1 MANINTIKTSY
12 VSKPFIVSGVIFLF
26 VGSFIGAAWMMTIFN
41 AGVPS
46 WFGQLF
52 QQHRILQIDGFLTLL
67 IMGVGYMIVP
77 RFRNVSLPTVKY
89 AYLSFFLVFI
99 SLISHI
105 VTLLQFSI
113 LGDKFFLIMIVV
125 TTLRVSGISIFVAI
139 VFLMLKIKP
148 KRLRLSDYFIAL
160 SVVTLLTIN
169 IIELAQ
175 MLDVI
180 YSVDDLSEPRLTIAY
195 TLSHVELWLLFPI
208 IMVFGIEYK
217 TLPSFLGFIRPR
229 STIGLCSFIL
239 ISSCVIT
246 GLLGILF
253 DIELP
258 ILQLIFNILFFTSV
272 IAFSLSIYAFGG
284 FDNSDIMRLV
294 RGEKKVRYDLIV
306 LHVKISFSL
315 LLFGIFVAIL
325 YGITYGE
332 DREAYRFALYDLAI
346 HTIAIGFIGITIS
359 LYLPLMLPPIIGKTI
374 QFTNLSKLP
383 LLLIVL
389 SLGLRACGDIILAQG
404 GSVPDFVSQFS
415 SPLTYKLLY
424 LSLGLS
430 GWLVVMALFVF
441 VITLHKSM
449 K

>member
-1 MANINTIKTSY
+1 LANINTIKTSY

-41 AGVPS
+41 AGIPS

-77 RFRNVSLPTVKY
+77 RFRNVPLPTVKY
-89 AYLSFFLVFI
+89 AYLSFFLVII
-99 SLISHI
+99 SLISRV
-105 VTLLQFSI
+105 VTLLQFSM
-113 LGDKFFLIMIVV
+113 LGNNFFLIMVVV
-125 TTLRVSGISIFVAI
+125 TTIRVSGISIFVAI

-148 KRLRLSDYFIAL
+148 KRLRLSDMAL
-160 SVVTLLTIN
+160 SVMTLLIIN
-169 IIELAQ
+169 IVELAQ

-180 YSVDDLSEPRLTIAY
+180 YSVDDLPEPRLTIAY
-195 TLSHVELWLLFPI
+195 TLSHIEFWLLFPI

-246 GLLGILF
+246 GLLGILS
-253 DIELP
+253 DVVPP

-284 FDNSDIMRLV
+284 FDNSDIKRLV
-294 RGEKKVRYDLIV
+294 RGEKKVRYDLTV

-332 DREAYRFALYDLAI
+332 DREAYRFAQYDLAI

-389 SLGLRACGDIILAQG
+389 PLGLRAFGDIILAQG
-404 GSVPDFVSQFS
+404 GSVPDFVSQF
-415 SPLTYKLLY
+415 
-424 LSLGLS
+424 
-430 GWLVVMALFVF
+430 
-441 VITLHKSM
+441 HRR
-449 K
+449 

>member
-1 MANINTIKTSY
+1 
-12 VSKPFIVSGVIFLF
+12 
-26 VGSFIGAAWMMTIFN
+26 
-41 AGVPS
+41 
-46 WFGQLF
+46 
-52 QQHRILQIDGFLTLL
+52 
-67 IMGVGYMIVP
+67 
-77 RFRNVSLPTVKY
+77 
-89 AYLSFFLVFI
+89 
-99 SLISHI
+99 
-105 VTLLQFSI
+105 
-113 LGDKFFLIMIVV
+113 
-125 TTLRVSGISIFVAI
+125 
-139 VFLMLKIKP
+139 
-148 KRLRLSDYFIAL
+148 
-160 SVVTLLTIN
+160 
-169 IIELAQ
+169 
-175 MLDVI
+175 
-180 YSVDDLSEPRLTIAY
+180 
-195 TLSHVELWLLFPI
+195 
-208 IMVFGIEYK
+208 
-217 TLPSFLGFIRPR
+217 
-229 STIGLCSFIL
+229 
-239 ISSCVIT
+239 
-246 GLLGILF
+246 LF
-253 DIELP
+253 DVELP

-272 IAFSLSIYAFGG
+272 IAFSISIYAFGG

-294 RGEKKVRYDLIV
+294 SGEKKVRYDLTV

-389 SLGLRACGDIILAQG
+389 SLGLRTFGDIILAQG